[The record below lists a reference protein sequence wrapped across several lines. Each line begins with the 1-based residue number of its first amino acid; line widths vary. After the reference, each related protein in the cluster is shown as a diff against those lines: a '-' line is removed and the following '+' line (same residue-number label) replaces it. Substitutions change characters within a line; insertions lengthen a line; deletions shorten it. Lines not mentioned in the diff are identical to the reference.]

1 MKIPKVTEDEPYIEF
16 RYTKKG
22 VLKLSKT
29 SSWWGGGNA
38 GFSCS
43 DGSEG
48 NTREPK
54 DLESYIKAFNSR
66 KVKSIEKEI
75 LSLQKQLKIV
85 KAESERRLNER

>member
-22 VLKLSKT
+22 ILKLSKT
-29 SSWWGGGNA
+29 SSWWGGKNS

-48 NTREPK
+48 NTCKPE
-54 DLESYIKAFNSR
+54 DLDAYIKAFNTK
-66 KVKSIEKEI
+66 KVKEIESEI
-75 LSLQKQLKIV
+75 ALLQQKLKLV